1 MEGGGELAFSVHDLY
16 PSNVNP
22 AGPITTF
29 VLEGTKLKV
38 PEVLIYVAHCV
49 QRIHVPEKKS
59 YCCINIIKSAIRQ
72 ILLISIAR

>member
-38 PEVLIYVAHCV
+38 PEVYMLLMVFNVFMC
-49 QRIHVPEKKS
+49 QKKV
-59 YCCINIIKSAIRQ
+59 
-72 ILLISIAR
+72 ILLYQYP

>member
-1 MEGGGELAFSVHDLY
+1 MMEGGGELAFSVHDLY

-38 PEVLIYVAHCV
+38 PEVYM
-49 QRIHVPEKKS
+49 
-59 YCCINIIKSAIRQ
+59 
-72 ILLISIAR
+72 LLIVFNVFMCQKKRHIVLSISLKAS

>member
-1 MEGGGELAFSVHDLY
+1 MTMMEGGGELAFSVHDLY

-38 PEVLIYVAHCV
+38 PEVYMLLIVFNVFMC
-49 QRIHVPEKKS
+49 QKK
-59 YCCINIIKSAIRQ
+59 I
-72 ILLISIAR
+72 ILLYQYH

>member
-1 MEGGGELAFSVHDLY
+1 MLITSSTQDITIDMEGGSELALSVHDLY

-38 PEVLIYVAHCV
+38 PEV
-49 QRIHVPEKKS
+49 
-59 YCCINIIKSAIRQ
+59 
-72 ILLISIAR
+72 

>member
-1 MEGGGELAFSVHDLY
+1 MMEGGGELAFSVHDLY

-38 PEVLIYVAHCV
+38 PEVYMLLIVFNVFMC
-49 QRIHVPEKKS
+49 QKKS
-59 YCCINIIKSAIRQ
+59 YCFINIIKSVIRQ
-72 ILLISIAR
+72 ILLITIAR

>member
-1 MEGGGELAFSVHDLY
+1 MTMEGGGELAFSVHDLY

-38 PEVLIYVAHCV
+38 PEVYM
-49 QRIHVPEKKS
+49 
-59 YCCINIIKSAIRQ
+59 
-72 ILLISIAR
+72 LLIVFNVFMCQKKVILFYQYH

>member
-1 MEGGGELAFSVHDLY
+1 MAFSVHDLY

-38 PEVLIYVAHCV
+38 PEVYM
-49 QRIHVPEKKS
+49 
-59 YCCINIIKSAIRQ
+59 
-72 ILLISIAR
+72 LLIVFNVFMCQKKVILFYQFH

>member
-1 MEGGGELAFSVHDLY
+1 MEGGGELAFSFHDLY

-38 PEVLIYVAHCV
+38 PEVYMLLIVFNVFMC
-49 QRIHVPEKKS
+49 QKK
-59 YCCINIIKSAIRQ
+59 I
-72 ILLISIAR
+72 ILLYQYH

>member
-1 MEGGGELAFSVHDLY
+1 MMEGGGELAFSVHDLY

-38 PEVLIYVAHCV
+38 PEVYMLLIVFNVFMC
-49 QRIHVPEKKS
+49 QKK
-59 YCCINIIKSAIRQ
+59 I
-72 ILLISIAR
+72 ILLYQYY

>member
-38 PEVLIYVAHCV
+38 PEVYM
-49 QRIHVPEKKS
+49 
-59 YCCINIIKSAIRQ
+59 
-72 ILLISIAR
+72 LLIVFNVFMCKKKYHIVVSISLKAR

>member
-1 MEGGGELAFSVHDLY
+1 MMEGGGELAFSVHDLY

-38 PEVLIYVAHCV
+38 PEVYMLLIVFNVFMC
-49 QRIHVPEKKS
+49 QKKKS

-72 ILLISIAR
+72 ILMITIAR